1 MKILGLEE
9 HKKKKVY
16 NSKILNKYIVKFD
29 YNQ

>member
-1 MKILGLEE
+1 MKSLGIEE
-9 HKKKKVY
+9 NKKKKVY